1 MNGGFFVMEP
11 AALDR
16 IGPDDILEREPLERL
31 AAEGELHA
39 FQPRGLLGLHGH
51 LQGQPAA
58 ERAVGERRGALALA
72 RQDVS
77 CAARPILVTG
87 AQGFIGSW
95 LVSRLLD
102 EGARVVVLRRD
113 VPAESRFGI
122 EGLEERC
129 DVVLGDL
136 VDYES
141 LVRALNEYEVKAVF
155 HLGAQTIVG
164 TANRSPLSTYE
175 TNIRGTYM
183 LLEACRAVGVAGDG
197 VERVVVAS
205 SDKAYGDHDELPY
218 SEDFALQ
225 PRYPYDV
232 SKAAT
237 DMIARSYAVT
247 YGLPVAVTRLANVYG
262 GGDFNFS
269 RIVPDT
275 ARALVRGERP
285 GDPLGRHARA
295 RLHLRARTPWTPT
308 WRSPSR
314 STTRR
319 CTAVPGTRA
328 PGGPTRCSEI
338 VEPPDRRLRPR
349 RRAGHPGGGDAARRD
364 RPPVPRLE
372 PDPRGARLGAA
383 LGARRRAQG
392 DVGLVRAAP
401 GPRLKSSGPIRSC
414 AKPAASACSS
424 RAMFTRTARS

>member
-1 MNGGFFVMEP
+1 M
-11 AALDR
+11 
-16 IGPDDILEREPLERL
+16 
-31 AAEGELHA
+31 
-39 FQPRGLLGLHGH
+39 
-51 LQGQPAA
+51 
-58 ERAVGERRGALALA
+58 ALA
-72 RQDVS
+72 RQHVS
-77 CAARPILVTG
+77 FRGRSILVTG

-136 VDYES
+136 VEYDS
-141 LVRALNEYEVKAVF
+141 LVRALNEHDVKAVF

-183 LLEACRAVGVAGDG
+183 LLEACRAVGVTGDG

-237 DMIARSYAVT
+237 DMIARSYAIT

-275 ARALVRGERP
+275 ARALVRGDRPVIRSDGSPERDYIYAP
-285 GDPLGRHARA
+285 DAVDAYLAIARSLDDPTMHGRAWNAGAGRPYSV
-295 RLHLRARTPWTPT
+295 R
-308 WRSPSR
+308 
-314 STTRR
+314 
-319 CTAVPGTRA
+319 
-328 PGGPTRCSEI
+328 EI
-338 VEPPDRRLRPR
+338 VDRLI
-349 RRAGHPGGGDAARRD
+349 AVSGHDA
-364 RPPVPRLE
+364 E
-372 PDPRGARLGAA
+372 PDV
-383 LGARRRAQG
+383 QG
-392 DVGLVRAAP
+392 EGTPHGEIDRQFLD
-401 GPRLKSSGPIRSC
+401 
-414 AKPAASACSS
+414 SS
-424 RAMFTRTARS
+424 RIREELGWEPRWELDDGLRETWAWYERHLGND